1 MLILDLLG
9 TFFFAV
15 SGSLLAARK
24 HFDIVGSLLLASLAG
39 LGGGVVRDLV
49 LDDGVPNAFDRP
61 VYLVPVLLAAVLVLT
76 SLIHETRFR
85 RTLLL
90 FDAGGLALFC
100 IGGTVTAHEAGIN
113 VVSAALLGLTSAV
126 GGGVLRDV
134 VANEVPQL
142 FNPRGVY
149 AIPAMLGAGLTGL
162 MLELGWFTPY
172 AAVGVAALVF
182 GLRVLSLRLGWH
194 VPLAGGGPG
203 GGTARRRR

>member
-49 LDDGVPNAFDRP
+49 LHEGVPNAFDQP
-61 VYLVPVLLAAVLVLT
+61 VYLVPVAVAALLVLT
-76 SLIHETRFR
+76 GLIHETRFR

-90 FDAGGLALFC
+90 FDAAGLALFC
-100 IGGTVTAHEAGIN
+100 IGGTVTAHAAGIN
-113 VVSAALLGLTSAV
+113 AVSAALLGLTSAV

-149 AIPAMLGAGLTGL
+149 AIPAMLGAALTGL
-162 MLELGWFTPY
+162 LLELGWFSVY
-172 AAVGVAALVF
+172 AGGTIAVLVF

-194 VPLAGGGPG
+194 VPLANG
-203 GGTARRRR
+203 RRPVQ